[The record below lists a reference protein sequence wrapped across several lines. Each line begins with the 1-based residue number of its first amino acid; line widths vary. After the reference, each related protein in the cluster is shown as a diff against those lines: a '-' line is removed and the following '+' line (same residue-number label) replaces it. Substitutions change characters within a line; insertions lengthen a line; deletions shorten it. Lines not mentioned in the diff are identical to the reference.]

1 MYQIIGIYKDKEPE
15 VIDTA
20 YSRDDAWYLLTEY
33 QMSFGDEWEMRIKKT
48 Y

>member
-20 YSRDDAWYLLTEY
+20 YDLDEALYLLTEY
-33 QMSFGDEWEMRIKKT
+33 QMSFGNEWEMRMEKT